1 MRPDLATLD
10 EDKLLMVTC
19 WLNHLEGTV
28 PVGHVDCLLSFLNSV
43 LIWYQQ
49 DDKADLLSDW

>member
-1 MRPDLATLD
+1 MVTLD

-19 WLNHLEGTV
+19 WLNHLDGTV
-28 PVGHVDCLLSFLNSV
+28 PVDYMDCILSFLNSV

-49 DDKADLLSDW
+49 NDKTDLLFDW